1 MANLLPLLPKLN
13 EKDLH
18 NIAFAMRRKGD
29 LTGLPHFGHVTIED
43 IAWFKCEVIIAA
55 LHEAAATY
63 PAVIDTISKL
73 QRKKR

>member
-43 IAWFKCEVIIAA
+43 IAWFKCGC
-55 LHEAAATY
+55 
-63 PAVIDTISKL
+63 KL
-73 QRKKR
+73 AQRVPEGSPCST